1 MAEGS
6 YIPLTNEA
14 LEDFKEYLKNSV
26 AYAEYRSGSTWYKI
40 PIYKVETLPDG
51 RAAIF
56 VMFDHTAPNQI
67 TGIRFYHRNGFIF
80 AGGNENLNKEVS
92 KKASFIVI
100 RLNLSS
106 LRANRKE

>member
-1 MAEGS
+1 M
-6 YIPLTNEA
+6 
-14 LEDFKEYLKNSV
+14 FKYLKNSV

-80 AGGNENLNKEVS
+80 AGGNENLNKEDFEEGVLYRYTI
-92 KKASFIVI
+92 KLVQ
-100 RLNLSS
+100 SS
-106 LRANRKE
+106 GK

>member
-51 RAAIF
+51 RAA
-56 VMFDHTAPNQI
+56 PNQI

-80 AGGNENLNKEVS
+80 AGGNENLNKEDFEEGVLYRYTI
-92 KKASFIVI
+92 KLVQ
-100 RLNLSS
+100 SS
-106 LRANRKE
+106 GK

>member
-14 LEDFKEYLKNSV
+14 LEDFKEYLKKSV

-51 RAAIF
+51 YFCYVRPYRPES
-56 VMFDHTAPNQI
+56 D
-67 TGIRFYHRNGFIF
+67 YRNSI
-80 AGGNENLNKEVS
+80 
-92 KKASFIVI
+92 
-100 RLNLSS
+100 LSQK
-106 LRANRKE
+106 RIHFRRRKRKS

>member
-56 VMFDHTAPNQI
+56 VMFDHTARIRLPEFDSI
-67 TGIRFYHRNGFIF
+67 TETDLFSPAEMKILTKRI
-80 AGGNENLNKEVS
+80 S

>member
-51 RAAIF
+51 RLFLLCSTIPPRIRLPE
-56 VMFDHTAPNQI
+56 FDSI
-67 TGIRFYHRNGFIF
+67 TETDLFSPAEMKILTKRI
-80 AGGNENLNKEVS
+80 S

>member
-14 LEDFKEYLKNSV
+14 LEDFKEYLKKSV

-51 RAAIF
+51 RAAILLCSTIPPRIRLPE
-56 VMFDHTAPNQI
+56 FDSI
-67 TGIRFYHRNGFIF
+67 TETDSFSPAETKILTKRI
-80 AGGNENLNKEVS
+80 L
-92 KKASFIVI
+92 KKASSIVI